1 MSQIKIN
8 INNKDITEDVDKG
21 YLSTDVASASST
33 LTLDSIVNFAINQ
46 VLVLGKIGQ
55 EKTEIIKTHTAT
67 APTGTTVTLNS
78 NTVYAHNRG
87 EEVSIVKW
95 DQYELSHATT
105 STGSKTTLTTTL
117 GSGLVAIDVTA
128 DETLYYDTQYS
139 DGYYFVRRKNSITGT
154 FSDYSDAIPYDGYSA
169 NSVGGIIDSALKTS
183 GEKLDDVIT
192 KDFLIECINEG
203 RMELDQALGAERWS
217 YRTEFDYNAGQV
229 IPGMYKLTLPTDMK
243 ESATFKNLLSLRIGR
258 DKIPLTK
265 VDKQALNRWYQGVA
279 RTTLGAN
286 ALTADVTLTL
296 TSSGDFDDSGDVII
310 AGSAV
315 TSTLDTVSYTSNNL
329 STTLSGVT
337 GIQVAGH
344 SSGAVV
350 WQGATFGRPM
360 EYTVDNGE
368 IIFSQPFDDDE
379 AGENVV
385 IDYYKELE
393 TVDSD
398 ADLLDEPHYRAL
410 VAFLRYKMKEK
421 RDTGL
426 KRDEDNDYKSW
437 KEKRD
442 AAVAKEYTGQ
452 DIRLSIDLPC

>member
-1 MSQIKIN
+1 MSQIKLN
-8 INNKDITEDVDKG
+8 LNNQDITQDVDKG
-21 YLSTDVASASST
+21 YLSTDIASASGT

-55 EKTEIIKTHTAT
+55 EKTEIIKTHAVT
-67 APTGTTVTLNS
+67 APSGSTVTLAS
-78 NTVYAHNRG
+78 NTVYTHNRG
-87 EEVSIVKW
+87 EEVSISKY

-105 STGSKTTLTTTL
+105 ATGAKTTLTTTL
-117 GSGLVAIDVTA
+117 GSGLIPIDVTR
-128 DETLYYDTQYS
+128 DETIYYDTEYAS
-139 DGYYFVRRKNSITGT
+139 GGYFVRRKNSITGL
-154 FSDYSDAIPYDGYSA
+154 FSDYSDYIPYSGYEA
-169 NSVGGIIDSALKTS
+169 NSVGGVIDSALKTS
-183 GEKLDDVIT
+183 GEKIDDVIT
-192 KDFLIECINEG
+192 KDFLIECLNEG
-203 RMELDQALGAERWS
+203 RMELDQAIGAERWS
-217 YRTEFDYNAGQV
+217 YRTEFDYSAGQV
-229 IPGMYKLTLPTDMK
+229 VPGMNKLTLPTDMK

-258 DKIPLTK
+258 DKLPLTK

-279 RTTLGAN
+279 RTTLGAD
-286 ALTADVTLTL
+286 ALTVDVTLTL
-296 TSSGDFDDSGDVII
+296 TSAGDFDDSGEVVV

-315 TSTLDTVSYTSNNL
+315 TSTLDTVSYTANNL

-344 SSGAVV
+344 TAGAVV

-368 IIFSQPFDDDE
+368 IIFSQPFSDDE
-379 AGENVV
+379 AGENIV

-398 ADLLDEPHYRAL
+398 ADLLDEPNYRMY
-410 VAFLRYKMKEK
+410 VPYLRYRMKEK

-426 KRDEDNDYKSW
+426 KRDEDNEYKSW

-442 AAVAKEYTGQ
+442 AAVAKEYTGNV
-452 DIRLSIDLPC
+452 IRLDIDLPC